1 MSNTDSDGMFCEEK
15 SKRRMMHRIL
25 LIKGEVG
32 YSSMDSITYACFLA
46 DSFISRIKA

>member
-15 SKRRMMHRIL
+15 TKRMMHRIL

-32 YSSMDSITYACFLA
+32 YSSIDSITYACFLA
-46 DSFISRIKA
+46 SSFISRIKA